1 VPIELVVIFKNG
13 AGHHL
18 IETPLALNQQIER
31 MDPQRLKI
39 TADVLDTP
47 GLQRWLSS
55 FGPDVEV
62 LSPEALRGTIAERH
76 REAAQLYKV

>member
-1 VPIELVVIFKNG
+1 
-13 AGHHL
+13 
-18 IETPLALNQQIER
+18 
-31 MDPQRLKI
+31 
-39 TADVLDTP
+39 VLDTP